1 MLSRFGLRLLL
12 ECGSTLIQH
21 TWNAV
26 ENAVVDNEHWLEG
39 SPPSLR
45 YGGHQPSLKLRLA
58 SRSFS
63 EGWWRWRESA
73 LDTVLQTKHLQVF
86 Q

>member
-1 MLSRFGLRLLL
+1 LS
-12 ECGSTLIQH
+12 
-21 TWNAV
+21 
-26 ENAVVDNEHWLEG
+26 D

-63 EGWWRWRESA
+63 EGWLLKVIGQSDMTLFGVTDA
-73 LDTVLQTKHLQVF
+73 LEL
-86 Q
+86 